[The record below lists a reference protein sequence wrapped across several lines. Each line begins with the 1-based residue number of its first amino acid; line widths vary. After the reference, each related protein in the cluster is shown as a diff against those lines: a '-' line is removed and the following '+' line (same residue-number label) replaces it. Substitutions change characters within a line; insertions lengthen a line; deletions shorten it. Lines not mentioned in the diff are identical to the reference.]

1 MDISD
6 IASVA
11 TATSQANL
19 MNEVQFAVLK
29 RAMDIDAQS
38 ALQLVQAATGG
49 APSNP
54 PHLGN
59 RMDTFA

>member
-19 MNEVQFAVLK
+19 VNEVQLAVLK
-29 RAMDIDAQS
+29 RAMEIETQS
-38 ALQLVQAATGG
+38 ALQLVQAATGVV
-49 APSNP
+49 PINP

-59 RMDTFA
+59 QVNTFA